1 MYNIDHLESKV
12 VTFILA
18 SGREIIC
25 ELLNS
30 VDNIAVVNNP
40 RYVTFNGQTG
50 EANMIIMTVTS
61 KLETAHFNMDT
72 VLTVFEASE
81 SVALE
86 YRDIIAQ
93 EALAEAEAEQE
104 TVDA

>member
-1 MYNIDHLESKV
+1 MYNIDHLEGKV
-12 VTFILA
+12 VTFILS

-30 VDNIAVVNNP
+30 TDDIAVVNHP

-50 EANMIIMTVTS
+50 EANMIVMTVTS
-61 KLETAHFNMDT
+61 ELETAHFNMDT

-81 SVALE
+81 VVAGE

-93 EALAEAEAEQE
+93 ELLAKEEQPAEA
-104 TVDA
+104 

>member
-1 MYNIDHLESKV
+1 MYNIDHLEGKV
-12 VTFILA
+12 VTFILS

-30 VDNIAVVNNP
+30 TDKMATVNNP

-50 EANMIIMTVTS
+50 EANMIVMTVTS
-61 KLETAHFNMDT
+61 ELTTAHFNLDS

-81 SVALE
+81 IVAGE

-93 EALAEAEAEQE
+93 EILQQEEQPAEA
-104 TVDA
+104 